1 MIERGNMIV
10 EPIKESVK
18 AQGHTAQYQMHK
30 YFARRPYNVF
40 SNLIQHYTKKGDIVL
55 DCFCGGGVT
64 VFESLALDRKVV
76 GVDVNPLATFITE
89 MQIQQVDIQQLSKFY
104 DAFLE
109 ECKKE
114 YSHFYTYQIA
124 GDIVEQEWMEW
135 VYEVKCADCGEIIRL
150 TEENKISNGKY
161 RCQNPNCK
169 SNRQT
174 KPGVAR
180 TKCEPYR
187 SVPMRIKY
195 YDSNGNSGVYKFSEQ
210 EKEDIINT
218 MVNFVIPDDV
228 IKVNS
233 SIPHNWDRWYED
245 CLPQKGINN
254 FSDFF
259 SERNYYINTLIFNKI
274 MAMEPSKNRDLLY
287 FAFSSSLR
295 YTNKMSR
302 VTENWENGNPTCM
315 DKHAYWLPNEYVECN
330 VLDKLKD
337 RMTSVIKG
345 LSYTSTTIAKKKIKA
360 SSFAELIGDK
370 DYMILTQSSSNLPIP
385 NESVSVVITDPPY
398 GSNVQYAE
406 LSSFWNIW
414 YKEYRGLDNF
424 IYNEQEA
431 VSNRKSCYKGSKDVE
446 FYGAMLQKVYTEV
459 CRVLQPGGYLVF
471 TFNNKDIN
479 VWIQLLKAVV
489 NAGFY
494 LPEDGVIYQDFIN
507 EYKNTSHL
515 KYSGNIH
522 GDFIYSFR
530 KGEASDKDA
539 PVGDFVE
546 TIKQAVN
553 SCLKH
558 MYLLK
563 NEYTTTELYEKIYGS
578 LINIIMKYVCRNEES
593 QIMEIDE
600 LSKTFIDN
608 VINQNLT
615 VKDGKWIMKEG
626 ATFVD

>member
-1 MIERGNMIV
+1 MV

-40 SNLIQHYTKKGDIVL
+40 RNLVQHYTNEGDIVL

-76 GVDVNPLATFITE
+76 GVDINPLATVITE
-89 MQIQQVDIQQLSKFY
+89 MQIQQVDTVQLKQFF
-104 DAFLE
+104 DDFLE
-109 ECKKE
+109 ECNKE
-114 YSHFYTYQIA
+114 CAELYKYQIA
-124 GDIVEQEWMEW
+124 DESVEQEWMEW
-135 VYEVKCADCGEIIRL
+135 VYEVKCMECGTVIRL

-161 RCQNPNCK
+161 KCPNPNCT
-169 SNRQT
+169 SNHQT
-174 KPGVAR
+174 KPGVTR

-187 SVPMRIKY
+187 SVPLRIKY
-195 YDSNGNSGVYKFSEQ
+195 FGPDGKKGVYEFNE
-210 EKEDIINT
+210 EERETIIRSLGD
-218 MVNFVIPDDV
+218 FILPKDA
-228 IKVNS
+228 IKVDF

-245 CLPQKGINN
+245 CLPQKGVNH
-254 FSDFF
+254 FSDLF
-259 SERNYYINTLIFNKI
+259 SERNYFVNTLLFNKI
-274 MAMEPSKNRDLLY
+274 MTMKPSQNRDLLY

-315 DKHAYWLPNEYVECN
+315 DKHAYWLPNAYVECN

-337 RMTSVIKG
+337 RMASVIKG
-345 LSYTSTTIAKKKIKA
+345 LAYTSATITKQKEKAKT
-360 SSFAELIGDK
+360 FDELSEGK
-370 DYMILTQSSSNLPIP
+370 DYMILTQSSSALPIP
-385 NESVSVVITDPPY
+385 DESISVVITDPPY
-398 GSNVQYAE
+398 GSNVQYGE

-414 YKEYRGLDNF
+414 YKEYRGLDHF
-424 IYNEQEA
+424 IYNDQEA
-431 VSNRKSCYKGSKDVE
+431 VSNRKSCYEGAKDVA
-446 FYGAMLQKVYTEV
+446 FYGKMLQEVFTEA
-459 CRVLQPGGYLVF
+459 CRVLQPDGYLVF

-479 VWIQLLKAVV
+479 VWVQLLKAVV

-494 LPEDGVIYQDFIN
+494 LPEDGVIYQDFIK

-530 KGEASDKDA
+530 KGELPDINA
-539 PVGDFVE
+539 PVGDFAGAV
-546 TIKQAVN
+546 KKAVN
-553 SCLKH
+553 NCLKH
-558 MYLLK
+558 MYSLRD
-563 NEYTTTELYEKIYGS
+563 EYTTTELYEKIYGS
-578 LINIIMKYVCRNEES
+578 LINIIMRYVCWNEES
-593 QIMEIDE
+593 QVEEIDE

-608 VINQNLT
+608 VLSQNLMIQ
-615 VKDGKWIMKEG
+615 DSKWIKKEG